1 MPKFAR
7 AQRQRAYLFLRQ
19 LRSNR
24 PKNENA
30 APMNLG
36 GNKARLAATTKE
48 LALRWR
54 ETKNYW
60 KDAKAVQFER
70 KYMDELFVRVEKTV
84 TVIEK
89 LDEVF
94 TRVRKDCE

>member
-1 MPKFAR
+1 
-7 AQRQRAYLFLRQ
+7 
-19 LRSNR
+19 
-24 PKNENA
+24 
-30 APMNLG
+30 MNLS
-36 GNKARLAATTKE
+36 GNRSRLSAISKE
-48 LALRWR
+48 LSLRWR

-60 KDAKAVQFER
+60 KDAKSQQFER

-89 LDEVF
+89 LDEVL